1 MAYTN
6 FANQEDGW
14 KKGDTHKSYY
24 QGSNLGNYQFVT
36 LHDIVDNFMI
46 SYVGEN
52 KIIPTVRRFDVAFHA
67 HRALQELSFDT
78 LKSFKSQQIDLPP
91 TLVMPL
97 PHDYVAYTKLSTV
110 DTAGIKHPLYPTK
123 HTSNPFQ
130 ILQEDNGSYEFPSDV
145 DLVENGNYS
154 QGVNIGWTRVVGGTA
169 LPNDSGVNTT
179 GPGRF
184 QSTVNVEDDKLK
196 WSYVTKN
203 GHGAYNWGQ
212 ICFVYQKIDVSDQD
226 YITLSGEG
234 LTETISYT
242 SLGGVAGTATGT
254 IRLGITSVQPQDA
267 DVNNII
273 GSTTGYASNPN
284 AEIDIFDLTSPE
296 AGDPA
301 DTNYSA
307 GGSHIEWTGDESA
320 TKEIEYIDV
329 RTYDEVFVVA
339 LSFIETTEHLGH
351 GLAIKSNTLDNVSVK
366 STSASVNLQSPIANK
381 KNSSTWNNYKSH
393 TPSENNTSD
402 YQDYQNDIYW
412 PNRGRRYGLDPQHAQ
427 INGSFYIDERIGR
440 IHFSSNI
447 SGKTVILDYISDS
460 LGTDQETMVHKFA
473 EEAMYK
479 SIAHAVIST
488 SSFGQQLVP
497 RFKKEK
503 FAAVRQ
509 AKLRLSNIKLE
520 EFTQI
525 LRGKSKQIKH

>member
-1 MAYTN
+1 MAYTH
-6 FANQEDGW
+6 FTNQEDGW
-14 KKGDTHKSYY
+14 KKGDSHKSYY
-24 QGSNLGNYQFVT
+24 QGSNFGNYQFVT

-78 LKSFKSQQIDLPP
+78 LKSWKSQQIELPP
-91 TLVMPL
+91 TLVMTL
-97 PHDYVAYTKLSTV
+97 PHDYIAYTKISTV
-110 DTAGIKHPLYPTK
+110 DSAGIKHPLYPTK

-130 ILQEDNGSYEFPSDV
+130 IMQEEDGSYEFPSGV
-145 DLVENGNYS
+145 ELVENGDYS
-154 QGVNIGWTRVVGGTA
+154 DTVNTGWTRVTDGNN
-169 LPNDSGVNTT
+169 LPLLTGSNTSG
-179 GPGRF
+179 PARF
-184 QSTVNVEDDKLK
+184 RSCVNVEDDKLK

-203 GHGAYNWGQ
+203 GQGAYNWSH
-212 ICFVYQKIDVSDQD
+212 ICFVYQEINVSDLD
-226 YITLSGEG
+226 YITLSADGVSENV
-234 LTETISYT
+234 SYT
-242 SLGGVAGTATGT
+242 AQDGTAGTLSSTVRVGV
-254 IRLGITSVQPQDA
+254 TSTKPQDSE
-267 DVNNII
+267 VKNVV
-273 GSTTGYASNPN
+273 GSTTGYPANPN
-284 AEIDIFDLTSPE
+284 ANIDIFDLTSPE
-296 AGDPA
+296 SGDPTDA
-301 DTNYSA
+301 NYSA
-307 GGSHIEWTGDESA
+307 GGSHIEWSGDEAA

-329 RTYDEVFVVA
+329 RNYNTVFVVA
-339 LSFIETTEHLGH
+339 LSIVETTTFLGN
-351 GLAIKSNTLDNVSVK
+351 GLAIKANSLDNVSVQ
-366 STSASVNLQSPIANK
+366 STNASVNLQSPIENR
-381 KNSSTWNNYKSH
+381 KNSSTWENYKSH
-393 TPSENNTSD
+393 SPSENNSHD
-402 YQDYQNDIYW
+402 YQDYENDIYW
-412 PNRGRRYGLDPQHAQ
+412 PNQGERYGLDPQHAQ
-427 INGSFYIDERIGR
+427 INGSFYVDERIGR